1 MKENTKKVSRTN
13 KENYRQIQSKWT
25 LPQEI
30 YKIAIG
36 YVKAYKLFDKII
48 IEAKEGKVSLN
59 TELAAVNAATASI
72 YKEIIEDTLDEYV
85 IKEYQSAVWENI
97 VENVPLDYVSLKANA
112 SKRTIQR
119 WKQKFI
125 WGIAENLG
133 INFGNLG
140 RFVETIKVSEKELEK
155 MFGEKRGEKDE

>member
-1 MKENTKKVSRTN
+1 MRILIDTANVEQIKEMYDAGVICGATTN
-13 KENYRQIQSKWT
+13 PT
-25 LPQEI
+25 LI
-30 YKIAIG
+30 
-36 YVKAYKLFDKII
+36 
-48 IEAKEGKVSLN
+48 AKEGKVSLN
-59 TELAAVNAATASI
+59 TELAAVNAATASM

-140 RFVETIKVSEKELEK
+140 RFVETIKVSEEEIEK
-155 MFGEKRGEKDE
+155 MFSEKRGEKDE